1 MESSPVVE
9 LREAIIKA
17 LRTVHDPEI
26 PVNLYDLGLIYELGV
41 SDEGDVAIRMTLTT
55 PNCPVADM
63 LPAQVKRAVE
73 AVDGVRSAK
82 VEIVWEPTW
91 TPEKMSAR
99 ARAEMELRGITVP
112 DHSGPRVT
120 KLTFGRTN
128 RPR

>member
-1 MESSPVVE
+1 MSDSP
-9 LREAIIKA
+9 LRESIVKA
-17 LRTVHDPEI
+17 LRSVHDPEI
-26 PVNLYDLGLIYELGV
+26 PVNLYDLGLVYALDV
-41 SDEGDVAIRMTLTT
+41 SDDGDVAIQMTLTT

-63 LPAQVKRAVE
+63 LPAQVKQAVE
-73 AVDGVRSAK
+73 VVPGVRSAN

-91 TPEKMSAR
+91 TPAKMSER

-112 DHSGPRVT
+112 DHSDGPRTT

>member
-1 MESSPVVE
+1 MTHAM
-9 LREAIIKA
+9 LKDAIIKA

-26 PVNLYDLGLIYELGV
+26 PVNLFDLGLIYELDV
-41 SDEGDVAIRMTLTT
+41 SEAGDVRVRMTLTT

-73 AVDGVRSAK
+73 AVAGVRSAA
-82 VEIVWEPTW
+82 VEIVWEPAW

-112 DHSGPRVT
+112 DHSGSPRPT

-128 RPR
+128 SSR